1 MSLISRRTFIR
12 SASAGAAGVFFIP
25 RFTRAA
31 DGQSANNKLN
41 IGIIGVNNQ
50 GKYNLDNVASENIV
64 AICDVDDTFLAKT
77 AERFP
82 HAKKYNDFRRLVEQN
97 DIDAIV
103 VATPDH
109 TH

>member
-41 IGIIGVNNQ
+41 IAIIGVNNQ

-77 AERFP
+77 LSLI
-82 HAKKYNDFRRLVEQN
+82 H
-97 DIDAIV
+97 I
-103 VATPDH
+103 
-109 TH
+109 